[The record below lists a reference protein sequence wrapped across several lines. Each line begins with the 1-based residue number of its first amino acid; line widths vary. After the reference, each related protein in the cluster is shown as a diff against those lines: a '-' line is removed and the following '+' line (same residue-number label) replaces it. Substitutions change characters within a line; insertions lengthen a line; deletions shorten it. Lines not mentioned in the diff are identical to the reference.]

1 MKSYMAKKE
10 ETKRGWVLIDVKD
23 QVVGRAA
30 TEIATIL
37 RGKHR
42 PTFTPHVDT
51 GDFVVVVN
59 AKHIKLSGK
68 KWEDKIYYTHSGY
81 MGGIKE
87 TPAERLKEKHPDQ
100 VLMKAVKGMLPK
112 NRLGRQMLKKL
123 KIYPEQDHPHVAQQ
137 PEAKELNS

>member
-1 MKSYMAKKE
+1 MKSFMAKKE

-23 QVVGRAA
+23 QIVGRAA

-59 AKHIKLSGK
+59 AEHIKLSGK

-87 TPAERLKEKHPDQ
+87 TPAEELKKKHPDQ
-100 VLMKAVKGMLPK
+100 ILMKAVKGMLPK
-112 NRLGRQMLKKL
+112 NRLGRQLLKKL
-123 KIYPEQDHPHVAQQ
+123 KIYAGQDHPHASQQ
-137 PEAKELNS
+137 PEVKELNT

>member
-1 MKSYMAKKE
+1 MKSFMAKKE

-59 AKHIKLSGK
+59 AEHIKLSGK

-87 TPAERLKEKHPDQ
+87 TPAEELKKKHPDQ
-100 VLMKAVKGMLPK
+100 ILMKEVKGMLPK
-112 NRLGRQMLKKL
+112 NRLGRQLLKKL
-123 KIYPEQDHPHVAQQ
+123 KIYAGQDHPHASQQ
-137 PEAKELNS
+137 PEVKELNT